1 MRKGVVAMK
10 TIVSDI
16 HWGDIVMCDFGAA
29 YGCEQGGL
37 RPALVV
43 QNDVGN
49 KHSPTIIVCPIT
61 SSKSKKPLPTH
72 IKITPA
78 ETGIKVESTIL
89 FEAIRCVDKKRIKN
103 EQGEIVKVGQVNES
117 IRKNIQK
124 VLTINFQM
132 CYNNT

>member
-1 MRKGVVAMK
+1 MTTKVNEVK
-10 TIVSDI
+10 
-16 HWGDIVMCDFGAA
+16 WGDIVMCNFGTA

-49 KHSPTIIVCPIT
+49 KYSPTVIVCPIT

-72 IKITPA
+72 ITITPQ

-103 EQGEIVKVGQVNES
+103 GQGEIIKVGQVNETL
-117 IRKNIQK
+117 RENIQK

-132 CYNNT
+132 CYN

>member
-16 HWGDIVMCDFGAA
+16 RWGDIVMCDFGTA

-49 KHSPTIIVCPIT
+49 MHSPTVIVCPIT

-132 CYNNT
+132 CYN